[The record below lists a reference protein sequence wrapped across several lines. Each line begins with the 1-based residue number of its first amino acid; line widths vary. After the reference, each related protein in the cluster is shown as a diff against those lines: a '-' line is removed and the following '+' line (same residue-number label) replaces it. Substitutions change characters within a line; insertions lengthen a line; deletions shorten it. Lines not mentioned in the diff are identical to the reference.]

1 MAKQIVYL
9 QKSNKNGKKY
19 MVYIDGKTV
28 HFGATG
34 YSDYTIHKDKERMQR
49 YNSRH
54 KAKENWTKSGIKS
67 AGFWA
72 KWLLWNKPTLS
83 ESITA
88 TSKKFGIIIKKSTFP
103 FKKSKS
109 RK

>member
-1 MAKQIVYL
+1 MPKQVVYL
-9 QKSNKNGKKY
+9 QKSSRDGKKY
-19 MVYIDGKTV
+19 MVNVDGKTI

-34 YSDYTIHKDKERMQR
+34 YSDYTKHQDKERMER

-54 KAKENWTKSGIKS
+54 KSKENWNKSGIKS

-83 ESITA
+83 GSISS
-88 TSKKFGIIIKKSTFP
+88 TSKKFGITIKRGAKSP
-103 FKKSKS
+103 RRKS
-109 RK
+109 RS